1 MIPLGPVVARARV
14 RAPRETVWQ
23 YLVDPGKRSAWW
35 PEVRLG
41 SGLGGEVVERWSEG
55 EGDDAVSRDASGD
68 IDVWVEGHA
77 VGFRWS
83 EAGDEGSTAVLVT
96 LRSQGVDTGVT
107 VTETGFDSLSFPAE
121 RAAASLDGWQT
132 LLADLVAAVDA
143 TLGADGLE
151 ALVLP
156 GPVIGEAVSEAD
168 EVVSDGDAT
177 VADGDATAA
186 DGDADG
192 DEGSG
197 DAATPAA
204 DDDEE
209 PADADRAETPPAEDD
224 EDAAAEEDS
233 AVDTDIDAEAEAGDT
248 VEISASVVDAARED
262 EALAAPSAEQSSDA
276 AGEDPEETA
285 VGDPGDD
292 DSPEEEEESENGEPR
307 DAEEDDEDDSPTGD
321 PDFDALIRG
330 D

>member
-107 VTETGFDSLSFPAE
+107 VTETGFDSLPFPAE

-168 EVVSDGDAT
+168 EAASDGE
-177 VADGDATAA
+177 GDDTAA
-186 DGDADG
+186 DDAGDG

-204 DDDEE
+204 DDGDE
-209 PADADRAETPPAEDD
+209 PADALRSETPPAEDD
-224 EDAAAEEDS
+224 EDAVAEEDS
-233 AVDTDIDAEAEAGDT
+233 AVDTDVDTEAEVGDT
-248 VEISASVVDAARED
+248 VEISASVIEAARED
-262 EALAAPSAEQSSDA
+262 EVPAAPSAEQSSDA
-276 AGEDPEETA
+276 ADEAPEETA
-285 VGDPGDD
+285 AGEPGED
-292 DSPEEEEESENGEPR
+292 DSHEEGEESENGEPR
-307 DAEEDDEDDSPTGD
+307 DAEDDDEDDSPTGD